1 MDIQWFPGHMAK
13 AKRQVKEDLKLID
26 VVIEIL
32 DARIPASSRN
42 PDIDQIAGG
51 KPRLI
56 ILNKADLANP
66 ASTRR
71 WEDFFKKTGC
81 PAVAVDSLG
90 GRGVRETPGYIQKL
104 FEPKMTRLAASG
116 RRPRPARCMIL
127 GIPNVGKSLF
137 VNKLVGRRAAKTEN
151 VPGVTRGRQW
161 INVAGDLELMDTPGI
176 LWPKLNDEVVSFR
189 LAVTGAIKEQ
199 IYDLNAVALEL
210 LSWLAGNYPEAIRE
224 RYKIDELPDD
234 SQELLEAIGAQR
246 GYYKSGGI
254 VDTLKSAKT
263 VLKEFRGGILGC
275 FTLEEPAEH

>member
-13 AKRQVKEDLKLID
+13 ARRQVKEDVKLID

-42 PDIDQIAGG
+42 PDINKIAGG

-56 ILNKADLANP
+56 ILNKADLADL

-71 WEDFFKKTGC
+71 WEEFFKKTGR

-90 GRGVRETPGYIQKL
+90 GRGIRETPGHIQKL
-104 FEPKMTRLAASG
+104 FEPKMARLAASG
-116 RRPRPARCMIL
+116 RRPRPARCMVL

-137 VNKLVGRRAAKTEN
+137 INKLAGRRAAKTEN

-161 INVAGDLELMDTPGI
+161 IKVTGDLELMDTPGI
-176 LWPKLNDEVVSFR
+176 LWPKLGDEAVSFR
-189 LAVTGAIKEQ
+189 LAVTGAIKEH
-199 IYDLNAVALEL
+199 IFDLHAVAVEL
-210 LSWLAGNYPEAIRE
+210 LSWLAGNYPEVIRE

-234 SQELLEAIGAQR
+234 SLELLEAIGAQR
-246 GYYKSGGI
+246 GYYKSGGM

-263 VLKEFRGGILGC
+263 VLKEFRGGILGR
-275 FTLEEPAEH
+275 FTLEEPVEP